1 MAPVVIVTRAD
12 LEARRTALLEELGM
26 TLPEFTTLAATKT
39 LSGSEVEAL
48 EELEEIAF
56 LLGE

>member
-1 MAPVVIVTRAD
+1 MAPVVTVTRAD
-12 LEARRTALLEELGM
+12 LEARRVALLNELGM
-26 TLPEFTTLAATKT
+26 TLEEFTTLAATRT

>member
-12 LEARRTALLEELGM
+12 LEARRAALLDELGM
-26 TLPEFTTLAATKT
+26 TLQEFKTLAATKT